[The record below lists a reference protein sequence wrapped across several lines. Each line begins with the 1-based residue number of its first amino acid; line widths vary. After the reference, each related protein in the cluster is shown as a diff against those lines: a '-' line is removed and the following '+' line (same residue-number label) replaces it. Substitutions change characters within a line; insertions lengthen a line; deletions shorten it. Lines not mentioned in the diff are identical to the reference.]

1 MSLTATHLS
10 SKNQPSKN
18 RPSKHTTLI
27 ERTKHFFTTS
37 LLLILSTAF
46 IVSPTFASEPAQ
58 PLTLMESLEDKIDGT
73 FGALNDIFVPLV
85 FFDVPILLTKDDG
98 STQAVPLIVFILIIG
113 CVGFSLYFKF
123 INLRM
128 FGHAI
133 NVVRGQYDKKSD
145 VGEISSF
152 QALSSALSA
161 TVGLGNIAGVAVA
174 MSLGG
179 AGAVFWMW
187 IMAFFGMSMKFTEC
201 SFGVMYRKVGRSGH
215 VLGGPMIYLRDGF
228 IDQYG
233 AGSAMAIFGKILS
246 IVFAICV
253 ILGSLGGGNLFQS
266 NQSYQLVAEQ
276 ISFFETYPL
285 AYGALIGILCGAVII
300 GGIKRIGQLTS
311 KLVPAMCVFY
321 CAICLYII
329 LSNYTMVPA
338 MFSTIFSQAFAP
350 EAGLGGIVGVM
361 IAGIKRAAF
370 SNEAGLGSSAIAHAA
385 AKTNEPVREGLVAML
400 EPFIDTLVVCTMT
413 ALAILITNAHV
424 ASAEGGVAITSY
436 AFASVHPDLPK
447 LLTIAVVIFAFS
459 TLISWSYYGERAA
472 EYLGGVQAVMPFKIV
487 FILFA
492 GFAPMVGLSNA
503 ITFSEIMILTLA
515 FSNILGLLFLA
526 PRLKSLTNDYL
537 HRLKNGQIKKTVK

>member
-1 MSLTATHLS
+1 MACFKSPFKALTRAS
-10 SKNQPSKN
+10 A
-18 RPSKHTTLI
+18 RVI
-27 ERTKHFFTTS
+27 IG
-37 LLLILSTAF
+37 LLFSFCLGCLGSTGW
-46 IVSPTFASEPAQ
+46 ASTPESAP
-58 PLTLMESLEDKIDGT
+58 TLMQQLENNVDRT
-73 FGALNDIFVPLV
+73 FETLNEYFVPVV
-85 FFDVPILLTKDDG
+85 FFDVPLFIPG
-98 STQAVPLIVFILIIG
+98 ENGEPMGIPLIVFVLIVG
-113 CVGFSLYFKF
+113 CVGFSCYFKF

-133 NVVRGQYDKKSD
+133 NVVRGQYDNKND

-187 IMAFFGMSMKFTEC
+187 IMAFFGMCMKFTEC
-201 SFGVMYRKVGRSGH
+201 SFGVMYRKVGDSGH

-228 IDQYG
+228 IERFG
-233 AGSAMAIFGKILS
+233 AQSPMAVLGKFLS
-246 IVFAICV
+246 LFFAVCV

-276 ISFFETYPL
+276 IPFFESYPL
-285 AYGALIGILCGAVII
+285 AYGLLIAVLCGAVII
-300 GGIKRIGQLTS
+300 GGIQRIGSITS
-311 KLVPAMCVFY
+311 KLVPGMCVFY

-329 LSNYTMVPA
+329 LSNYSLVPSLFA
-338 MFSTIFSQAFAP
+338 TIFTEAFSP
-350 EAGLGGIVGVM
+350 QAGLGGVVGVM

-370 SNEAGLGSSAIAHAA
+370 SNEAGLGSSAIAHSA

-413 ALAILITNAHV
+413 ALAILVTNAHI

-436 AFASVHPDLPK
+436 AFASVHPHLPK
-447 LLTIAVVIFAFS
+447 FLTVAVVVFAFS

-472 EYLGGVQAVMPFKIV
+472 EFLGGQNAILPFKLLFV
-487 FILFA
+487 VFA
-492 GFAPMVGLSNA
+492 GFAPLVGLKNA
-503 ITFSEIMILTLA
+503 ITFSEIMILILA
-515 FSNILGLLFLA
+515 FSNIFGLLFLA
-526 PRLKSLTNDYL
+526 PKLKAVTSDYL
-537 HRLKNGQIKKTVK
+537 HRFNTGKMPKTL

>member
-1 MSLTATHLS
+1 MLTA
-10 SKNQPSKN
+10 
-18 RPSKHTTLI
+18 
-27 ERTKHFFTTS
+27 FTTR
-37 LLLILSTAF
+37 F
-46 IVSPTFASEPAQ
+46 IVMMLLVFGSAIFNTASANETTPSNEPA
-58 PLTLMESLEDKIDGT
+58 PMLTLMET
-73 FGALNDIFVPLV
+73 FQQKVDSVFASLNDIFVPVV
-85 FFDVPILLTKDDG
+85 FYDIPILLKAEDG
-98 STQAVPLIVFILIIG
+98 STQGVPLIVFVLILG
-113 CVGFSLYFKF
+113 CVGFSFYFKF

-145 VGEISSF
+145 QGEISSF

-174 MSLGG
+174 MTLGG
-179 AGAVFWMW
+179 PGAVFWMW
-187 IMAFFGMSMKFTEC
+187 VMAFFGMCMKFTEC
-201 SFGVMYRKVGRSGH
+201 SFGVMYRQVGRSGH

-228 IDQYG
+228 IDRFG
-233 AGSAMAIFGKILS
+233 AKSPMAVFGKFLS
-246 IVFAICV
+246 IFFAVCV

-300 GGIKRIGQLTS
+300 GGIQRIGKITS
-311 KLVPAMCVFY
+311 KLVPAMCIFY
-321 CAICLYII
+321 CVICLYII
-329 LSNYTMVPA
+329 LSNYTLVPS

-413 ALAILITNAHV
+413 ALAILITNAHIG
-424 ASAEGGVAITSY
+424 SAEGGIAITSY
-436 AFASVHPDLPK
+436 AFASVHPQLPIF
-447 LLTIAVVIFAFS
+447 LTIAVVVFAFS

-472 EYLGGVQAVMPFKIV
+472 EYLGGVHAVMPFKLL

-492 GFAPMVGLSNA
+492 GFAPMVSLNNA
-503 ITFSEIMILTLA
+503 ITFSEIMILILA

-526 PRLKSLTNDYL
+526 PRLQSLTNDYL
-537 HRLKNGQIKKTVK
+537 HRLKNGQMPKTKG